1 MLQSI
6 RQRNT
11 IDLIWELFRTDFK
24 LRYNDSLLGFIWVL
38 MKPFSIFLIMYFV
51 LTKVFPSNEPNFA
64 LYLLIGNIF
73 ITFWSD
79 GTSMGMDS
87 LLSRASLITKINF
100 PRYTVLLSS
109 TAVSVVNFLINCCI
123 IAIFLIISG
132 VTPGIVHI
140 IWFFFCSF
148 ILYLLII
155 VVSMFLSVVYV
166 RFRDLKQIW
175 ELFNQLLFWS
185 TPIFYSLDNV
195 INKSEVL
202 NIVLTKLNP
211 ISIFLSS
218 GRNGLLKNDI
228 IFQVNV
234 FVWLGIII
242 VLGISSYFFY
252 TKSIKKIAEYF

>member
-1 MLQSI
+1 
-6 RQRNT
+6 
-11 IDLIWELFRTDFK
+11 
-24 LRYNDSLLGFIWVL
+24 
-38 MKPFSIFLIMYFV
+38 MYFV